1 MNMQQNA
8 KIKPLKQCSCSTCRL
23 YRGTVWAQRDRKAA
37 NRRIRRIFR
46 DLLPEDG
53 TLLVMSLDRA

>member
-1 MNMQQNA
+1 VA
-8 KIKPLKQCSCSTCRL
+8 LRTA
-23 YRGTVWAQRDRKAA
+23 WAQRDRKAA

>member
-1 MNMQQNA
+1 M
-8 KIKPLKQCSCSTCRL
+8 
-23 YRGTVWAQRDRKAA
+23 RGVEVPPRVALRTAWAQRDRKAA